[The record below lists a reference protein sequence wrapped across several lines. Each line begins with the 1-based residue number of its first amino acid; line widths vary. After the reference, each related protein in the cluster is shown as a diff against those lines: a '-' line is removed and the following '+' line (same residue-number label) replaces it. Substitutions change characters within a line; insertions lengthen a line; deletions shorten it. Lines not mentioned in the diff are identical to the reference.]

1 MKAIE
6 INYQSKRSARAKA
19 VLWLLE
25 KSVPFHAR
33 LNKQRIAWNLSS
45 DDLLKFEKGSLGNAL
60 GLFYKTEKF
69 EPIPK
74 AERHDVFHV
83 LLGYSTNVIDE
94 AAMQFFLWGNGKPSF
109 FTIGTCLLTA
119 LLFPNKL
126 KFFVDAYRKGK
137 RCTSIRDWNFKLL
150 LSKNINDLKN
160 KIFNLSVRA

>member
-6 INYQSKRSARAKA
+6 INYQSENTLRAKA

-25 KSVPFHAR
+25 KSVPLHAQ
-33 LNKQRIAWNLSS
+33 LNKQRLAWNLSS
-45 DDLLKFEKGSLGNAL
+45 DDLLKYEKGSLGNTL
-60 GLFYKTEKF
+60 GLFYQKEKF

-109 FTIGTCLLTA
+109 FTVGTCLITVI
-119 LLFPNKL
+119 LFPGKL
-126 KFFVDAYRKGK
+126 KFFVEAYRKGK
-137 RCTSIRDWNFKLL
+137 HCTCIRDWNFKLL
-150 LSKNINDLKN
+150 LSKNIDELKHQ
-160 KIFNLSVRA
+160 IFI